1 MVTKSLDRVSTT
13 FRRTGSNQKGLL
25 VAEPLPAPIQQNS
38 PPDPDLQAQID
49 DLRQALQDWRR
60 TRAYSQPTEERLAQ
74 ITLQCAR
81 MVEAWEQMEQNRTP
95 GAPAL
100 EDPRP
105 GPRAIESQVQPDPR
119 DRIRA
124 IERSIEHEWEAL
136 RDGNEEPDRQL
147 REQAVKLAESCVAA
161 ANLTV
166 QSFARAESRLAAL
179 EQDIQGRMT
188 QLSQDLQSVVA
199 ELRQARPQS
208 LPGSAAAF
216 PLESV
221 MRIHEE
227 LRDSDGTAPASKAL
241 GTAPLALSESTE
253 SAMALTARV
262 ESLERVV
269 NTAATETAQSS
280 GGWRRQY
287 TVVALAALAG
297 IVVFGVSLQ
306 RRVDT
311 RLSEAAARV
320 SAAERQRDATT
331 AETNT
336 RLAATREEASREIAA
351 ARQSAAQAQTVG
363 NVLAAPDLVRYW
375 LTGANANARAFAQVL
390 FSRSRGMVFSASRLP
405 APGAGKTY
413 QLWLLTRGGP
423 VSGGWITPDAS
434 GRVTLALETVPLGA
448 DRRLTGALVTLEPE
462 GGSPQP
468 SADQVLVRVQ

>member
-1 MVTKSLDRVSTT
+1 M
-13 FRRTGSNQKGLL
+13 
-25 VAEPLPAPIQQNS
+25 AEPLHAPIQQNP
-38 PPDPDLQAQID
+38 PPDSDLQAQID

-81 MVEAWEQMEQNRTP
+81 MVESWEQMEQSRTP

-179 EQDIQGRMT
+179 EQDLQGRMT

-208 LPGSAAAF
+208 LPGAAAAF

-227 LRDSDGTAPASKAL
+227 LRDSDGTTPPSRTLDPAAPPAL
-241 GTAPLALSESTE
+241 PESNESGTALA
-253 SAMALTARV
+253 ARV

-269 NTAATETAQSS
+269 NTAATETAQSGS
-280 GGWRRQY
+280 GWRRQY
-287 TVVALAALAG
+287 TIGAVATLAA
-297 IVVFGVSLQ
+297 IVLFGVWLQ

-311 RLSEAAARV
+311 SLSDAAARV
-320 SAAERQRDATT
+320 TAAERQRDATT
-331 AETNT
+331 AETST

-375 LTGANANARAFAQVL
+375 LTGADANARAFAQVL

-423 VSGGWITPDAS
+423 VSGGLITPDTS
-434 GRVTLALETVPLGA
+434 GRVTLALETVALGA

-468 SADQVLVRVQ
+468 SADQRLVRVQ